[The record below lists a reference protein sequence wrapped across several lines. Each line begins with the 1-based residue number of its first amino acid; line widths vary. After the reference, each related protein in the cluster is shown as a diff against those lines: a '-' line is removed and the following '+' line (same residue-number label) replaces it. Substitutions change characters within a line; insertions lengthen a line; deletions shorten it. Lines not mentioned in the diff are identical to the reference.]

1 MTPPNL
7 TNFLNELKQSV
18 TGEVRTDDISRVLYS
33 SDASIYQVEPF
44 GVFIPRSVDEIQTAV
59 KLAAKYHIPIL
70 PRGGGTS
77 MAGQTVNEALVIDTT
92 PHLNKI
98 LEVNADEKWVR
109 VQAGVVLASLNTHL
123 KPLGLKYGPDP
134 ASGTRATLGGIVG
147 NNSSGSHSILYGMTA
162 DHILAVKVIL
172 ADGSLVEFSAKSEAQ
187 LEQIQAQGGVEADIY
202 RNMLAL
208 TRNPQNLEVIRKS
221 TPPHW
226 RRCGGYN
233 LDRLTDGEGF
243 SFRWEY
249 DPRFNLAKLICGS
262 EGTLGFITEITLN
275 LVETPKMTAL
285 AVVHFDDLRTSLDA
299 VPTMLEVEPTAIEML
314 DAYTMALVKNSPNYS
329 GLMDTFIQGKPN
341 NILITEFYGESV
353 PELEA
358 KLEKLNRHLQ
368 VHNIRSTA
376 ILNLTDPAAIETVWK
391 VRTAGF
397 GILMGMRGDIKP
409 LAIVDDAAV
418 PPAHLADYITQ
429 LETFCKQDL
438 DHEIAYFAHASA
450 GCLHVHN
457 LLNAKLAADVAK
469 FPKLMSFAGDLL
481 KEYGGVLSSEHG
493 DGRLRSW
500 LNPHFF
506 GDEMYALFKQ
516 VKGIFDP
523 QNIFNPGDIVD
534 APAMTDHL
542 RYGASYRALPII
554 PMLDFGAE
562 GFDRAVE
569 MCGGTAICRNLTG
582 TMCPTYKASRDE
594 QHSTRGR
601 ANALRAAISGGID
614 FSAPEVYDTLDLC
627 VSCKACKT
635 ECPSSVDM
643 AKLKAEYLYQ
653 YYKTHPLRVPL
664 RSRFFS
670 YFGDMSKLAS
680 GMMAPLA
687 NFVLKL
693 GLIRGMMNRVLKLA
707 PARTLPAFAR
717 FTFDNFY
724 RRRKRALTLALSQ
737 RERELPSPSGEGLGM
752 REKSVVLIVDVTRN
766 HNHPEIAQAALHV
779 LEACG
784 YEVIVPKEHDF
795 GRPAFSKGNL
805 TLARQKALKALN
817 ILAPYAAQNIPIVGL
832 EPSDISMLIEDN
844 ASLLPKDERVKP
856 VAAQSLTFEEFMWRE
871 MQAGN
876 LAGKFSP
883 QSGKILLH
891 GHCHQKALIGTRY
904 SEELLAFLGY
914 EVQEAGSGCCGMAGS
929 FGYEAE
935 HYDLSMQMGE
945 LTLFLAVRA
954 QAESTLIVAAGVSC
968 HEQIEHGTKRNA
980 LHPALVLSKALA

>member
-1 MTPPNL
+1 MISSHWND
-7 TNFLNELKQSV
+7 FLHELKQSV
-18 TGEVRTDDISRVLYS
+18 AGEVRTDDISRTLYS
-33 SDASIYQVEPF
+33 SDASIYQVKPY
-44 GVFIPRSVDEIQTAV
+44 GVFLPHSIEEIQKAV
-59 KLAAKYHIPIL
+59 KLAAKYQVPIL

-98 LEVNADEKWVR
+98 IEVNRGEKWVR
-109 VQAGVVLASLNTHL
+109 AEPGVVLSALNSQL

-134 ASGTRATLGGIVG
+134 ASGTRAVLGGIVG

-187 LEQIQAQGGVEADIY
+187 LEQIQAQDGGEADIY
-202 RNMLAL
+202 RKMLAL
-208 TRNPQNLEVIRKS
+208 IRDPHNLEIIRKS

-233 LDRLTDGEGF
+233 LDRLTNGEGF
-243 SFRWEY
+243 SFRWKY
-249 DPRFNLAKLICGS
+249 DKRFNLAKLMCGS

-285 AVVHFDDLRTSLDA
+285 AILHFNDLRTALDA
-299 VPTMLEVEPTAIEML
+299 VPTILEVEPTAIEML

-329 GLMDTFIQGKPN
+329 GLMDTFIQGRPN
-341 NILITEFYGESV
+341 NILITEFYGESL

-358 KLEKLNRHLQ
+358 KLAKLNGHLQ
-368 VHNIRSTA
+368 KHNIQTSA
-376 ILNLTDPAAIETVWK
+376 VLNLTNPAAIETVWK

-397 GILMGMRGDIKP
+397 GILMGMRGDVKP
-409 LAIVDDAAV
+409 LAIVDDSAV

-429 LETFCKQDL
+429 LETFCKQAL

-469 FPKLMSFAGDLL
+469 FPKIMSHAGDLL

-506 GDEMYALFKQ
+506 GAEMYGLFKQ
-516 VKGIFDP
+516 VKRIFDP

-542 RYGASYRALPII
+542 RYGASYRAI
-554 PMLDFGAE
+554 PLTSMLDFGAE

-569 MCGGTAICRNLTG
+569 MCNGTAICRNLTG
-582 TMCPTYKASRDE
+582 TMCPTYKATRDE

-601 ANALRAAISGGID
+601 ANALRAAISGQMD
-614 FSAPEVYDTLDLC
+614 FAASGVYDTLDLC

-643 AKLKAEYLYQ
+643 AKLKAEYLHQ
-653 YYKTHPLRVPL
+653 FYKTHFMPL

-680 GMMAPLA
+680 GAMAPLS

-707 PARTLPAFAR
+707 PARSLPAFAR
-717 FTFDNFY
+717 FTFDDFY
-724 RRRKRALTLALSQ
+724 RRRKRVRSA
-737 RERELPSPSGEGLGM
+737 
-752 REKSVVLIVDVTRN
+752 KKVVLIVDVTRN
-766 HNHPEIAQAALHV
+766 YNHPEIAQAAFIV

-784 YEVIVPKEHDF
+784 YEVIVPKDHDF

-805 TLARQKALKALN
+805 TLARKKALQALKV
-817 ILAPYAAQNIPIVGL
+817 LAPYAARNIPIVGL

-844 ASLLPKDERVKP
+844 ASLIPNDDRVKQ
-856 VAAQSLTFEEFMWRE
+856 VAAQALTFEEFMWRE

-914 EVQEAGSGCCGMAGS
+914 EVEEAGSGCCGMAGS

-945 LTLFLAVRA
+945 LTLFPAVRT
-954 QAESTLIVAAGVSC
+954 QSESTLIVAAGVSC
-968 HEQIEHGTKRNA
+968 HEQIEQGTKRA
-980 LHPALVLSKALA
+980 SLHPAQVLYQALT

>member
-1 MTPPNL
+1 MIPPSLN
-7 TNFLNELKQSV
+7 NFLNELKQSV

-44 GVFIPRSVDEIQTAV
+44 GVFIPRSVEEIQTAV
-59 KLAAKYHIPIL
+59 RLAAKYQIPIL

-109 VQAGVVLASLNTHL
+109 AEPGVVLASLNTHL
-123 KPLGLKYGPDP
+123 KPFGLKYGPDP
-134 ASGTRATLGGIVG
+134 ASGTRAVLGGIVG

-172 ADGSLVEFSAKSEAQ
+172 ADGSLVEFSAKSQAQ

-202 RNMLAL
+202 RKMLAL
-208 TRNPQNLEVIRKS
+208 TRNPHNVEIIRKS

-243 SFRWEY
+243 SFRWKY
-249 DPRFNLAKLICGS
+249 DKRFNLAKLICGS
-262 EGTLGFITEITLN
+262 EGTLGFITEVKLN
-275 LVETPKMTAL
+275 LVETPMMTAL
-285 AVVHFDDLRTSLDA
+285 SIIHFDGLRTSLDA
-299 VPTMLEVEPTAIEML
+299 VPTILEVEPTAIEML

-329 GLMDTFIQGKPN
+329 GLMDTFIQDQPN

-358 KLEKLNRHLQ
+358 KLQKLNAHLQ
-368 VHNIRSTA
+368 AHHIRSTA
-376 ILNLTDPAAIETVWK
+376 VLNLTDPAAIETVWK

-397 GILMGMRGDIKP
+397 GILMGMRGDVKP
-409 LAIVDDAAV
+409 LAMVDDSAV

-429 LETFCKQDL
+429 LEAFCKQDL

-469 FPKLMSFAGDLL
+469 FPKIMSYAGDLL

-506 GDEMYALFKQ
+506 GDEMYGLFKQ

-542 RYGASYRALPII
+542 RYGENYRAIPIT
-554 PMLDFGAE
+554 PLLDFGVE

-569 MCGGTAICRNLTG
+569 MCNGTAICRNLTG
-582 TMCPTYKASRDE
+582 TMCPTYKATRDE
-594 QHSTRGR
+594 QLSTRGR
-601 ANALRAAISGGID
+601 ANALRAAISGKMD
-614 FSAPEVYDTLDLC
+614 FAAPGVYETLDLC

-653 YYKTHPLRVPL
+653 FYQNHFMPL

-680 GMMAPLA
+680 GAMAPLA

-693 GLIRGMMNRVLKLA
+693 GLIRGTINRVLKLA
-707 PARTLPAFAR
+707 PERPLPAFAR
-717 FTFDNFY
+717 FTFDDFY
-724 RRRKRALTLALSQ
+724 RRRKHASRRTA
-737 RERELPSPSGEGLGM
+737 
-752 REKSVVLIVDVTRN
+752 KSVVLIVDVTRN
-766 HNHPEIAQAALHV
+766 HNRPEIAQAAFTV

-805 TLARQKALKALN
+805 TLARQKALQALKV
-817 ILAPYAAQNIPIVGL
+817 LAPYAEKNIPIVGL

-844 ASLLPKDERVKP
+844 ASLLPKDERVKQ
-856 VAAQSLTFEEFMWRE
+856 VAAQALTF
-871 MQAGN
+871 
-876 LAGKFSP
+876 
-883 QSGKILLH
+883 
-891 GHCHQKALIGTRY
+891 
-904 SEELLAFLGY
+904 
-914 EVQEAGSGCCGMAGS
+914 
-929 FGYEAE
+929 
-935 HYDLSMQMGE
+935 
-945 LTLFLAVRA
+945 
-954 QAESTLIVAAGVSC
+954 
-968 HEQIEHGTKRNA
+968 
-980 LHPALVLSKALA
+980 

>member
-1 MTPPNL
+1 MIPLNL
-7 TNFLNELKQSV
+7 NTFLHELKQSV
-18 TGEVRTDDISRVLYS
+18 SGEVRTDDISRVLYS

-44 GVFIPRSVDEIQTAV
+44 GVFIPRSTEEIQTAV
-59 KLAAKYHIPIL
+59 RLAAKYHIPIL

-109 VQAGVVLASLNTHL
+109 AQPGVVLASLNTHL
-123 KPLGLKYGPDP
+123 KPYGLKYGPDP
-134 ASGTRATLGGIVG
+134 ASGTRAVLGGIVG

-187 LEQIQAQGGVEADIY
+187 LEQIQAQAGSEADIY
-202 RNMLAL
+202 RKMLAL
-208 TRNPQNLEVIRKS
+208 TRDPHNLEVIRQS

-243 SFRWEY
+243 SFCWEY
-249 DPRFNLAKLICGS
+249 DKRFNLARLICGS
-262 EGTLGFITEITLN
+262 EGTLGFVTEITLN

-299 VPTMLEVEPTAIEML
+299 VPTMLEVGPSAVEML
-314 DAYTMALVKNSPNYS
+314 DAHSMALVKNSPNYS
-329 GLMDTFIQGKPN
+329 GMMDTFIQGKPN
-341 NILITEFYGESV
+341 NVLIVEFYGESV

-358 KLEKLNRHLQ
+358 KLQNLNSHLQ
-368 VHNIRSTA
+368 RHDIRSTA
-376 ILNLTDPAAIETVWK
+376 TINLTDPAAIETVWK

-397 GILMGMRGDIKP
+397 GILMGMRGDVKP
-409 LAIVDDAAV
+409 LAIVDDSAV

-429 LETFCKQDL
+429 LEAFCKQDL
-438 DHEIAYFAHASA
+438 DHEISYFAHASA

-457 LLNAKLAADVAK
+457 MLNAKLAADIAK
-469 FPKLMSFAGDLL
+469 FPKIVSYAGDLL

-542 RYGASYRALPII
+542 RYGASYRAI
-554 PMLDFGAE
+554 PLTPLLDFGAE

-569 MCGGTAICRNLTG
+569 MCNGTAICRNLTG
-582 TMCPTYKASRDE
+582 TMCPTYKATRDE

-601 ANALRAAISGGID
+601 ANALRAAISGQMD
-614 FSAPEVYDTLDLC
+614 FAAPGVYDTLDLC

-643 AKLKAEYLYQ
+643 AKLKAEYLHQ
-653 YYKTHPLRVPL
+653 FYKTHFMPL

-717 FTFDNFY
+717 FTFDDFY
-724 RRRKRALTLALSQ
+724 RRRKRVRSA
-737 RERELPSPSGEGLGM
+737 
-752 REKSVVLIVDVTRN
+752 KSVVLIVDVTRN
-766 HNHPEIAQAALHV
+766 HNHPEIAQAAFHV

-784 YEVIVPKEHDF
+784 YDVIVPKEHDF

-805 TLARQKALKALN
+805 ALARQKALKALN

-844 ASLLPKDERVKP
+844 ASLLPKDERVKQ
-856 VAAQSLTFEEFMWRE
+856 VAAQALTFEEFMWRE
-871 MQAGN
+871 MQSGN

-935 HYDLSMQMGE
+935 HYDLSMQIGE
-945 LTLFLAVRA
+945 LTLFPAVRA
-954 QAESTLIVAAGVSC
+954 QSEDTLIVAAGVSC
-968 HEQIEHGTKRNA
+968 HEQIEQGTKRNA
-980 LHPALVLSKALA
+980 LHPALVLYQALKEKSERLAS